1 VNASQDNHIVVE
13 HQNGLAIRLGLRQI
27 KGFSEHGIQSVLAN
41 RPQSGYRHPSQ
52 VKQLSM
58 NKKDIELL
66 ASANALHNVSG
77 DRFQTRWTIMDS
89 ASDLPLFSQVY
100 DDVGDGHDE
109 HALHKPNEMQDLL
122 EDFTSVGISLNKH
135 PITLLEEAG
144 RLGRFTHMKDLIQQR
159 HKSMVT
165 VVGLVTGKQAPGT
178 AAGVTFVTLEDNTGN
193 INVVVWGATARA
205 QQQAYLT
212 AKALKVQGILEK
224 EGEVVHV
231 IAVISMSLPDD
242 IIGLNTKSRDFH

>member
-1 VNASQDNHIVVE
+1 M
-13 HQNGLAIRLGLRQI
+13 RQI
-27 KGFSEHGIQSVLAN
+27 KGLSEHGIQSVLAN
-41 RPQSGYRHPSQ
+41 RPHSGYRHPSQ
-52 VKQLSM
+52 VKQLSI

-77 DRFQTRWTIMDS
+77 DRFQTRWAIMDS
-89 ASDLPLFSQVY
+89 ASDLPLFSQI
-100 DDVGDGHDE
+100 DDSFEKANDE
-109 HALHKPNEMQDLL
+109 QGLQQPSEMQDLL

-135 PITLLEEAG
+135 PITLLEEAN
-144 RLGRFTHMKDLIQQR
+144 RLGRFTHMKDLKQQR

-165 VVGLVTGKQAPGT
+165 VVGLVTGKQSPGT

-231 IAVISMSLPDD
+231 IAGKLID
-242 IIGLNTKSRDFH
+242 ITDEIVGLKTKSRDFH